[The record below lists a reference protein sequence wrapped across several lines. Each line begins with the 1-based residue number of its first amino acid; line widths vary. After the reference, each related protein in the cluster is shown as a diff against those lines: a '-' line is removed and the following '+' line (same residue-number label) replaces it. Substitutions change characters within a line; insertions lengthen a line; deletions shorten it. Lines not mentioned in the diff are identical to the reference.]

1 MTITERHRI
10 AQELHDGIA
19 QDLVGIG
26 YSLDLL
32 LAEEEESNEARAE
45 LRRLRFTV
53 ADLIEKVRGE
63 IFRLRQESNTEL
75 SQRIQRAVEEA
86 CRGLEIHASLDLF
99 PTAAHVELA
108 HQVERIAVEVF
119 RNIAAHSQ
127 ATSVWVTL
135 ICNGA
140 VAELIIRDNGV
151 GGLVEREDHY
161 GFSGIRERAQIIGAA
176 LESHSSPA
184 GTQIHLRVP
193 IL

>member
-32 LAEEEESNEARAE
+32 LAEEEESSEKRTA
-45 LRRLRFTV
+45 LRTLRFTV
-53 ADLIEKVRGE
+53 TDLIQKVRHE
-63 IFRLRQESNTEL
+63 IFKLRQESDVEL
-75 SQRIQRAVEEA
+75 SERIQRAVEET
-86 CRGLEIHASLDLF
+86 CEGLEIHASLDVF
-99 PTAAHVELA
+99 PTAANFELA
-108 HQVERIAVEVF
+108 YQVERIAVEVF

-135 ICNGA
+135 ICNGT
-140 VAELIIRDNGV
+140 VAELIVRDNGV
-151 GGLVEREDHY
+151 GGLTERENHY
-161 GFSGIRERAQIIGAA
+161 GFSGIQERAQIIGAA
-176 LESHSSPA
+176 LESHSSPT